1 MDTEGAERT
10 LIDRAR
16 KGDKDAFLVLYE
28 QYFDR
33 VFKFIFYKVSHQEEA
48 QDIAQET
55 FLKALKG
62 IENFRGESKFVSWL
76 FQIAKFTI
84 MDYFRQKYRYPT
96 VELQDYLA
104 HDEAAFI
111 LEDNP
116 HEEQNSFSGKV
127 LEKEQLLESIL
138 QKLPENYRTVIECRF
153 LQNLTLKET
162 ADTMKTTVGNV
173 KILQYRALQ
182 KASQLAQHE

>member
-16 KGDKDAFLVLYE
+16 KGDKDAFLLLYE

-48 QDIAQET
+48 EDIAQET

-104 HDEAAFI
+104 HDEASFI

-116 HEEQNSFSGKV
+116 ENPFPEKV
-127 LEKEQLLESIL
+127 LEKEQLLKSIL
-138 QKLPENYRTVIECRF
+138 QKLPANYRTVIECRF
-153 LQNLTLKET
+153 LQNLSLKET